1 MNEIIRYEQLRKS
14 VQGQLL
20 LNIDHFSIN
29 EGVCIALSGRNGA
42 GKSTLMRI
50 IAGLESP
57 DSARVTYL
65 GQPMS
70 WQRARKRIRTH
81 IIYLH
86 QQPYLFD
93 YSVSRNIAF
102 GLRCLDLPR
111 DDIAVRVSDAL
122 DWAGLKHLA
131 SRNAHELSGGERQ
144 RVALTRARI
153 LHPKLL
159 LLDEPTSNMD
169 NYARQ
174 QTYEMISKLKHDG
187 VSILLSTHE
196 FPAMIQLADEHL
208 NLSDGQLNKPVIAP
222 MKQRGNVV
230 PYR

>member
-1 MNEIIRYEQLRKS
+1 MSEIIRYEQLRKTI
-14 VQGQLL
+14 QGQLL
-20 LNIDHFSIN
+20 LDIDQFSIE
-29 EGVCIALSGRNGA
+29 EGACVTLSGRNGA

-50 IAGLESP
+50 IAGLETP

-65 GQPMS
+65 GQTMS
-70 WQRARKRIRTH
+70 WQRARKHIRTH

-93 YSVSRNIAF
+93 CSVSSNIAF

-111 DDIAVRVSDAL
+111 DDIAVQVSDAL
-122 DWAGLKHLA
+122 EWAGLKHLA
-131 SRNAHELSGGERQ
+131 SRNANELSGGERQ

-169 NYARQ
+169 SDARQ
-174 QTYEMISKLKHDG
+174 QTYEMISRLKKDG
-187 VSILLSTHE
+187 VSILISTHE
-196 FPAMIQLADEHL
+196 NPALVRLADEHL
-208 NLSDGQLNKPVIAP
+208 NLSDGQLNKPDISPV
-222 MKQRGNVV
+222 KQHDNVV

>member
-20 LNIDHFSIN
+20 LDIDQLLIHQ
-29 EGVCIALSGRNGA
+29 GACVVLSGRNGA

-50 IAGLESP
+50 MAGLEAP
-57 DSARVTYL
+57 DSACITYL

-70 WQRARKRIRTH
+70 WRRARKLIRSH

-86 QQPYLFD
+86 QRPYLFD
-93 YSVSRNIAF
+93 YSVSRNVAF
-102 GLRCLDLPR
+102 GLDCLDLSR
-111 DDIAVRVSDAL
+111 DDIAARVADAL
-122 DWAGLKHLA
+122 DWAGLAHLA

-144 RVALTRARI
+144 RVALTRARV

-169 NYARQ
+169 SDARQ
-174 QTYEMISKLKHDG
+174 QTYEMISKLKKDG
-187 VSILLSTHE
+187 VSILVSTHE
-196 FPAMIQLADEHL
+196 FPTMARLADEHL
-208 NLSDGQLNKPVIAP
+208 ILSDRKLTGSAVSSIRPPDNVIS
-222 MKQRGNVV
+222 
-230 PYR
+230 YR